1 MIVGEGLTKSEY
13 CWNLF
18 ENLLKYWR
26 LLSSPNANFTKEA
39 LAEKSVGITVEAF
52 WVKTKIVTYR

>member
-1 MIVGEGLTKSEY
+1 VGESLTRTEF
-13 CWNLF
+13 CGNLV

-39 LAEKSVGITVEAF
+39 LAEKSVWIAVEAF

>member
-1 MIVGEGLTKSEY
+1 MVVGEGLTKTKF
-13 CWNLF
+13 CGDLV
-18 ENLLKYWR
+18 ENLLKYGR